1 MAKYELTEEQV
12 KVLKNSIKDTDDET
26 LQEVVKS
33 LDDPIKDIFVLT
45 EDDVNNVATDSDE
58 DYSSADIDEAI
69 SIISQGD
76 VNFDWYE
83 TVEDVLDT
91 VKSFK

>member
-45 EDDVNNVATDSDE
+45 EDDVNNVAMYSDE
-58 DYSSADIDEAI
+58 DYSNADIDEAI
-69 SIISQGD
+69 SIISRGD
-76 VNFDWYE
+76 IDFDWYE
-83 TVEDVLDT
+83 TVECVLDT

>member
-12 KVLKNSIKDTDDET
+12 KALKSSIKDTNDET
-26 LQEVVKS
+26 LQEVAKS

-45 EDDVNNVATDSDE
+45 EDDVNSVATDSDE

-69 SIISQGD
+69 RIISRGNID
-76 VNFDWYE
+76 FDWYE
-83 TVEDVLDT
+83 TVGDVLDT
-91 VKSFK
+91 VKSF

>member
-45 EDDVNNVATDSDE
+45 EDDVNTVAMDSDE

-76 VNFDWYE
+76 INFDWYE
-83 TVEDVLDT
+83 TVEVVLDT
-91 VKSFK
+91 VKSF